1 MIGIAIA
8 LRVIDLLVLIVV
20 LDCLKHPVPKD
31 KD

>member
-8 LRVIDLLVLIVV
+8 LLVIDLLVLLVV
-20 LDCLKHPVPKD
+20 LDCLKYPVSKD